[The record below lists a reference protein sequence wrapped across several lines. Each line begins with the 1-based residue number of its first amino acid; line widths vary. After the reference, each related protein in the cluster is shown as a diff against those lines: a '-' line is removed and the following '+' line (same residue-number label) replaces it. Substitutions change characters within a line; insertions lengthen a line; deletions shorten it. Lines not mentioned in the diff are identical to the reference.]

1 MSSFEGQTES
11 CCYYHAS
18 LIVLRNYV
26 IASEF
31 CSNLTSSPPQ
41 KAYSSQPQPYTGY
54 IPSDM
59 TTSRGDYMH
68 NLASTALLSAA
79 STVTFSQDHSPAAI
93 ATAQSALSDF
103 VTSMDWNHRQRSEY
117 SPEGTISRDTMA
129 NGRVENDRE
138 SMYHLSTPANHE
150 NRVNSGGVQKPR
162 AEAST
167 RSFILSPANSRRESS
182 SGASSQHDGG
192 ENGEDHHNLGNSSI
206 EQQRRRR
213 FLERNRVAAS
223 KCRQKKKVWIQDLER
238 RAEEATMQNRS
249 LHIAVAQLKEE
260 VLILKNQLLAH
271 RNCGC
276 SAVQQFLNSDV
287 SCSVNPTQAAVT
299 AAGVFPLTT
308 QGMHSPS
315 QQHHRMTH
323 PSTAPSMLFQGPPP
337 QSLLYH
343 QPQSNPYHH
352 HTSSVDMSAVPNG
365 IVVTS
370 NAANSFVGSMDGIN

>member
-1 MSSFEGQTES
+1 
-11 CCYYHAS
+11 
-18 LIVLRNYV
+18 
-26 IASEF
+26 
-31 CSNLTSSPPQ
+31 
-41 KAYSSQPQPYTGY
+41 
-54 IPSDM
+54 
-59 TTSRGDYMH
+59 MH
-68 NLASTALLSAA
+68 TLASTALLSAA

-103 VTSMDWNHRQRSEY
+103 VTSMDWNHHQGSEY
-117 SPEGTISRDTMA
+117 SPEGTIPRDTMD
-129 NGRVENDRE
+129 NRRVENDRA
-138 SMYHLSTPANHE
+138 STYHLSTPANHD
-150 NRVNSGGVQKPR
+150 NRVNFGGVQKPR
-162 AEAST
+162 AETST
-167 RSFILSPANSRRESS
+167 RNFILSPANSRRGSS
-182 SGASSQHDGG
+182 SGASSQHGG
-192 ENGEDHHNLGNSSI
+192 ENGEDHHNMGNSSI

-238 RAEEATMQNRS
+238 RAEDATMQNRS

-315 QQHHRMTH
+315 QQQHHHMAH
-323 PSTAPSMLFQGPPP
+323 PSTAPSMLFQGPP

-343 QPQSNPYHH
+343 QPQPNPYHH
-352 HTSSVDMSAVPNG
+352 HSSSVDMSAVPNG
-365 IVVTS
+365 VVVTS